1 VNCKTKIELVEM
13 DVMVLLGM
21 FILLVMIVNIFRQRP
36 DDDPDG
42 DEITDLIYA
51 EMDRERMAEDD
62 RSKRR
67 VVWTSS
73 SEEDV

>member
-1 VNCKTKIELVEM
+1 MNCKTKIELVEM